1 MDESA
6 RAIDNLAKH
15 FTVDNKNS
23 NFAKTLVH
31 EITNLNQTVVMLA
44 KQINELTKVIIDLN
58 IKR

>member
-23 NFAKTLVH
+23 NFAKMLIH
-31 EITNLNQTVVMLA
+31 EITNFNQNVVILT
-44 KQINELTKVIIDLN
+44 KQISELTKVIVDIN